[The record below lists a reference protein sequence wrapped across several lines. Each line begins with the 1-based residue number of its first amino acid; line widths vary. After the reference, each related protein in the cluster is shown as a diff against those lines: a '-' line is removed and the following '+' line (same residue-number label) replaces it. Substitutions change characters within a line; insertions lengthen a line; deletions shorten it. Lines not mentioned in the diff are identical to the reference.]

1 MKMKWLVNL
10 RGALRSKVVWFNL
23 VMAGL
28 IEQIPYI
35 TQQIIEGLPD
45 LQPYLGSG
53 VYKHAMGFVVIV
65 NFFLRFRT
73 HRPLAEKGAH
83 P

>member
-1 MKMKWLVNL
+1 MSAHWVAQI

-28 IEQIPYI
+28 IDQIPYI
-35 TQQIIEGLPD
+35 TQQLIEGLPD
-45 LQPYLGSG
+45 LQPYLGSSI
-53 VYKHAMGFVVIV
+53 YKHAMGFVIFI
-65 NFFLRFRT
+65 NFLLRFRT
-73 HRPLAEKGAH
+73 RKPLAEKGVT

>member
-1 MKMKWLVNL
+1 MTTTWLAQL
-10 RGALRSKVVWFNL
+10 RGALKSKVVWFNL

-28 IEQIPYI
+28 IDQIPYI
-35 TQQIIEGLPD
+35 TQQLIEGLPD

-53 VYKHAMGFVVIV
+53 TYKHAMAFVVTV
-65 NFFLRFRT
+65 NFLLRFRT
-73 HRPLAEKGAH
+73 KRPLAEKGGA